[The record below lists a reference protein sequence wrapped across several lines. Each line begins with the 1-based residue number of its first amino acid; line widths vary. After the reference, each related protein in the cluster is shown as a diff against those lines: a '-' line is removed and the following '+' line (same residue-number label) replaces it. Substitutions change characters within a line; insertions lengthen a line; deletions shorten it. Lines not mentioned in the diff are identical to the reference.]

1 MTRLSIMDSIARP
14 LRILCD
20 NNIVVFYTKNNKTSK
35 GSKHLK
41 LKCPTIRDLVKDGS
55 IVVKHVDTNSM
66 LVDPLIKGLRPI
78 VFKRHVENMG
88 IVSSFD
94 ILG

>member
-1 MTRLSIMDSIARP
+1 M
-14 LRILCD
+14 
-20 NNIVVFYTKNNKTSK
+20 FYTKNNKTFR
-35 GSKHLK
+35 GSKHLE
-41 LKCPTIRDLVKDGS
+41 LKYLTVRDLVKDGS